1 MRTVLI
7 AILSHIQR
15 CSCDGETRKSATE
28 LRCCSRFGDLDRKGT
43 SFLNLFHNDA
53 NKHTD
58 HSDIPD
64 WIYPV
69 WRAFFF
75 SFLHLVEIVNISFLW
90 LESTMISFSYNL
102 PTLFSHPSAAFS
114 AEAFSHCF
122 CHSLENRTVTKE
134 WQQEPR
140 LDFSYGSYQYQ
151 LPHDELS
158 SQLAQCKKLPH
169 VVLCSGT
176 LSYPSLVFFS
186 LFFCFFFQWL
196 LWSMFQACVMPEL
209 CVRLWACEHFS

>member
-1 MRTVLI
+1 
-7 AILSHIQR
+7 
-15 CSCDGETRKSATE
+15 
-28 LRCCSRFGDLDRKGT
+28 
-43 SFLNLFHNDA
+43 
-53 NKHTD
+53 
-58 HSDIPD
+58 
-64 WIYPV
+64 
-69 WRAFFF
+69 
-75 SFLHLVEIVNISFLW
+75 
-90 LESTMISFSYNL
+90 MISFSYTL

-114 AEAFSHCF
+114 AETFSHCF

-176 LSYPSLVFFS
+176 LSYPKSFVCFLLVLYFFLCFFVFFFS
-186 LFFCFFFQWL
+186 SGYSEACFKHVWCLKRVCAYGHVSISHKDASSF
-196 LWSMFQACVMPEL
+196 EL
-209 CVRLWACEHFS
+209 THSSQKISQGTKKN

>member
-1 MRTVLI
+1 
-7 AILSHIQR
+7 
-15 CSCDGETRKSATE
+15 
-28 LRCCSRFGDLDRKGT
+28 
-43 SFLNLFHNDA
+43 
-53 NKHTD
+53 
-58 HSDIPD
+58 
-64 WIYPV
+64 
-69 WRAFFF
+69 
-75 SFLHLVEIVNISFLW
+75 
-90 LESTMISFSYNL
+90 MISFSYTL

-176 LSYPSLVFFS
+176 LSYLKSFVCLFVFSLVFFS
-186 LFFCFFFQWL
+186 VFFF
-196 LWSMFQACVMPEL
+196 SSSGYSEACFKHVWCLKRVCAYGHVSISHKDASSFEL
-209 CVRLWACEHFS
+209 TRSSQKTSQSTKKN